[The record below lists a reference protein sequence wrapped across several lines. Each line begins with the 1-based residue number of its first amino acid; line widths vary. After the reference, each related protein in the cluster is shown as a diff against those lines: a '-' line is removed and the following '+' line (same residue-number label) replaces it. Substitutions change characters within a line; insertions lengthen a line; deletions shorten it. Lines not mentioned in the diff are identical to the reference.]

1 MTRLPRRHALSTQV
15 GGAFAHPVPALL
27 ATTAGLVNGATMV
40 LGAAAIGWSTDH
52 LVTPALTGDP
62 VPASAWWISAGAILG
77 VSAVRWSTIFVRG
90 LATGQV
96 QHRAQAETRR
106 AVVRRYLELDLRWH
120 GRRSPGQ
127 LLAHAVSD
135 VDATWSPM
143 QWAYFALGMVFM
155 LLLALGELFRRATT
169 LGLIGSAL
177 VLLVL
182 GVNVAYQRMLT
193 PRTRQGQAARAAV
206 GAVAHESVEGG
217 PVVRSLG
224 LAEVEAA
231 RFGAVADR
239 LREANAR
246 VARTSS
252 VFDPVL
258 ELLPTAAVL
267 AVLAAGA
274 PLVERG
280 TLTVGD
286 LVGTVYLL
294 LTISIPLNVVS
305 RFLSMLPL
313 SAAGG
318 ARVRSVLG
326 HPGATS
332 YGDRSLPG
340 PAPLRVTLEHVGV
353 RHDDRVVLDG
363 VTLTLAPGTVTA
375 VVGSVGAGK
384 STLLHVAAGQSHP
397 DAGTVRFDGS
407 DVRDLTPASVPAHV
421 AVVSQTPFLFAES
434 VRDNL
439 TLSGHPRER
448 RPYRDDE
455 LWAALRVAAADDLV
469 RQLPDGLDTVVG
481 ERGATLSGGQRQRLC
496 LARAVLRQPR
506 LLVLD
511 DATSALDPTVER
523 EVLARLADLVAAG
536 GPTVLLAATRP
547 SALALADEVVL
558 LDRGRVVASG
568 RHRDLVAARPDY
580 ARIVTA
586 YRQGGEDPDVRDRVP
601 DAS

>member
-15 GGAFAHPVPALL
+15 GGAFAHPGPALL

-40 LGAAAIGWSTDH
+40 LGAAAIGWATDH

-62 VPASAWWISAGAILG
+62 VPPSAWWISAGAILG

-106 AVVRRYLELDLRWH
+106 AVVRHYLELDLRWH

-155 LLLALGELFRRATT
+155 LLLALGELFRRAAT

-177 VLLVL
+177 VLMVL

-193 PRTRQGQAARAAV
+193 PRTRQGQAVRAEV

-224 LAEVEAA
+224 LADVETA
-231 RFGAVADR
+231 RFGAAADR
-239 LREANAR
+239 LRDANAR
-246 VARTSS
+246 LARTSS
-252 VFDPVL
+252 VFDPLL

-326 HPGATS
+326 HPEVTHYGA
-332 YGDRSLPG
+332 RALPG
-340 PAPLRVTLEHVGV
+340 PAPLRVTLDRVEV
-353 RHDDRVVLDG
+353 RHDDRTVLGG

-375 VVGSVGAGK
+375 VVGTVGAGK
-384 STLLHVAAGQSHP
+384 STLLHVAAGQAHP
-397 DAGTVRFDGS
+397 DEGTVRFDGA
-407 DVRDLTPASVPAHV
+407 DVRDLARGSVPANV
-421 AVVSQTPFLFAES
+421 AVVSQSPFLFAES
-434 VRDNL
+434 IRDNL
-439 TLSGHPRER
+439 TLSGHPREQ

-455 LWAALRVAAADDLV
+455 IWSALRLAAADDLV

-506 LLVLD
+506 LLILD
-511 DATSALDPTVER
+511 DATSALDPAVER
-523 EVLARLADLVAAG
+523 QVLDGLASLVAQG

-558 LDRGRVVASG
+558 LDHGRVAASG
-568 RHRDLVAARPDY
+568 RHHDLMAARPDY
-580 ARIVTA
+580 ARIVAA
-586 YRQGGEDPDVRDRVP
+586 YRQGDEEPDVDHGIA